1 MPPPRHAHMA
11 IGSWRGGVSLSGQ
24 PPSASRQCSAA
35 AAARHR
41 GSRSVPPAQRLAQCT
56 AARHRGSAAQ
66 CTAAALRSAPRQP
79 LRARGPAAQ
88 CTAAAA
94 ASRSRR
100 SARSACSRSCSA
112 AAEPGAG
119 PPGRWRRGAS
129 VYLFCDCAVRWARRR
144 GYASSARH
152 S

>member
-1 MPPPRHAHMA
+1 MSARVAGA
-11 IGSWRGGVSLSGQ
+11 RGGGPGTPPIPLSSTLTAGVHVHGGQ
-24 PPSASRQCSAA
+24 A
-35 AAARHR
+35 
-41 GSRSVPPAQRLAQCT
+41 T
-56 AARHRGSAAQ
+56 
-66 CTAAALRSAPRQP
+66 LRSAPRQP